1 MAWSLAG
8 AEKMAQLRAFY
19 FNGGDFA
26 ELYQGRI
33 KGEPEVLNAYNI
45 HAIRE
50 NYEVNHSIPSG
61 RIVGLDA
68 VYDDVGRFLRY
79 IVKK

>member
-19 FNGGDFA
+19 FNGGEFS
-26 ELYQGRI
+26 ELYQGRV
-33 KGEPEVLNAYNI
+33 KSEQEVLNAYNV
-45 HAIRE
+45 HAIRADY
-50 NYEVNHSIPSG
+50 NVDHSIPSG
-61 RIVGLDA
+61 RIVGLNA

>member
-1 MAWSLAG
+1 
-8 AEKMAQLRAFY
+8 MAQLRAFY

-26 ELYQGRI
+26 ELYQGRVI
-33 KGEPEVLNAYNI
+33 SEPEVLNAYNV
-45 HAIRE
+45 HAIRG
-50 NYEVNHSIPSG
+50 NYKADHSIPSG

-68 VYDDVGRFLRY
+68 VYDEVGRFLRY